1 MKVITG
7 AKEYYPSI
15 SQIKYEGV
23 ESDNPLCFRW
33 YDENRI
39 VAGKT
44 MKSIFVSH
52 VPIGIRFAAAVPTRL
67 ESPHIYFRG

>member
-1 MKVITG
+1 MKGITG

-33 YDENRI
+33 YDENR
-39 VAGKT
+39 GRC
-44 MKSIFVSH
+44 M
-52 VPIGIRFAAAVPTRL
+52 
-67 ESPHIYFRG
+67 